1 MLYGATTK
9 ETFILNLHL
18 GSRRK
23 LFKVFDIQAENE
35 PQKNLSIDFYSSAIV
50 KIIFCVRNTD
60 VSEAG

>member
-18 GSRRK
+18 RSRRK

-35 PQKNLSIDFYSSAIV
+35 PQKNLSFDFYSSTII
-50 KIIFCVRNTD
+50 KIIFRVRNTCI
-60 VSEAG
+60 SEA

>member
-35 PQKNLSIDFYSSAIV
+35 PQKNLSID
-50 KIIFCVRNTD
+50 
-60 VSEAG
+60 